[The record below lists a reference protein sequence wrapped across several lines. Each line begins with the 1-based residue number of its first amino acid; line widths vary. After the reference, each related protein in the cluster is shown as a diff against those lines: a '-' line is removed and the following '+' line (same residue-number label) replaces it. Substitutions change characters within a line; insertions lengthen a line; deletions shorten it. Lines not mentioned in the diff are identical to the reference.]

1 MVTTLL
7 YEQIYTVKQFEKAKK
22 FKPIKNIEIFQPNL
36 EKMTYFPEDN
46 STYTKNKSEW
56 NLVIT
61 HKNGKTESVKSSDW
75 LVDKTVEWELKN
87 GSKIIVN
94 YETSLKAHS
103 YKAPAKKCKKFP
115 KLNVE
120 GMF

>member
-1 MVTTLL
+1 MVTTSL

-22 FKPIKNIEIFQPNL
+22 FKPIKNIEIFQPNSRYLMITPEINSMNMKHDSTWNCKITL
-36 EKMTYFPEDN
+36 ENGET
-46 STYTKNKSEW
+46 TKREFENW
-56 NLVIT
+56 FMN
-61 HKNGKTESVKSSDW
+61 DF
-75 LVDKTVEWELKN
+75 VELELKH
-87 GSKIIVN
+87 GAKIIVN